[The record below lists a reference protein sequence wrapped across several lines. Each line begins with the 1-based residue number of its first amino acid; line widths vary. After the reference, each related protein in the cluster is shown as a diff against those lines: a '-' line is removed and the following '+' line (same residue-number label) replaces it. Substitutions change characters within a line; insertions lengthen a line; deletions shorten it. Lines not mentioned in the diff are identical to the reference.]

1 MPPKKTKTKFK
12 KNEKE
17 TLCDFVTRVV
27 NNVSEPMTAKQVY
40 ARINKNSIS
49 KNAYAN
55 HRGSHRKTKGA
66 TLSIIQATLG
76 YAAKKGMITKKSLSH
91 TLPIRVHYMS
101 NAIAEK
107 IAGED
112 IPIPKYNKGEFN
124 KNIHPEEM
132 TPLEDGDKL
141 GDWNFTPSE
150 RQDEREQWIVDLEK
164 HMLLNKEHFPSWNK
178 KQAEESKKRLGI
190 TIANSGAKEQTWIEV
205 ASLYY
210 GVTIEEIEKI
220 VLKALHAVDG
230 SGYAS
235 LHLRPLL
242 HKELGQ

>member
-1 MPPKKTKTKFK
+1 MPPKKIKTKFK

-17 TLCDFVTRVV
+17 TLCVFVTRIV

-49 KNAYAN
+49 KNTYAN
-55 HRGSHRKTKGA
+55 HRGTHRKTKGA

-76 YAAKKGMITKKSLSH
+76 YAAKKGMITKKSFMADEEN
-91 TLPIRVHYMS
+91 LPIRVHYMS

-107 IAGED
+107 IEGED
-112 IPIPKYNKGEFN
+112 IPIPKFNKGEYN
-124 KNIHPEEM
+124 KIILPEEM
-132 TPLEDGDKL
+132 TPLE
-141 GDWNFTPSE
+141 
-150 RQDEREQWIVDLEK
+150 
-164 HMLLNKEHFPSWNK
+164 KE
-178 KQAEESKKRLGI
+178 KKRQGI
-190 TIANSGAKEQTWIEV
+190 TVVNSGAKEQTWIEV

-220 VLKALHAVDG
+220 VLQALHAIDG